1 MNKAKLKKIPY
12 YKIQTTSIKNNEIF
26 GSFGNQYKKKHITI
40 PTSGETKWNLILQK
54 KVILQKPWV

>member
-26 GSFGNQYKKKHITI
+26 GSIGTLYKKKHITI
-40 PTSGETKWNLILQK
+40 PTSGKQNK
-54 KVILQKPWV
+54 